1 MEKAKTSKKKTKT
14 TAKKTSKPK
23 AAPKRTSEP
32 KATKKPEPAEV
43 KDQEPTQKEEPEEK
57 EFETTEEKL
66 RKMGDK
72 LSEAADKG
80 VMALKEVFDRVKD
93 FSSDAAELTKLKI
106 EIRNLK
112 TDREKLYA
120 SMGKRLWEMKKEDK
134 FRNVQSAF
142 NEDFTKLEDFEDK
155 IAKKEK
161 QAEKISL

>member
-1 MEKAKTSKKKTKT
+1 MEKAKPTKKKTK
-14 TAKKTSKPK
+14 AIPKKTTKPK
-23 AAPKRTSEP
+23 AAVKKPNKP
-32 KATKKPEPAEV
+32 KATKKQEPAEV
-43 KDQEPTQKEEPEEK
+43 KEQEPTESKETEEK

-80 VMALKEVFDRVKD
+80 VMALKEVFERVKD

-120 SMGKRLWEMKKEDK
+120 SMGKKLWDMKKTDK
-134 FRNVQSAF
+134 FGNVQSTF
-142 NEDFTKLEDFEDK
+142 NEDFTKLEDFADR

>member
-1 MEKAKTSKKKTKT
+1 MEKAKPTNKKAKATP
-14 TAKKTSKPK
+14 KKTSKPK
-23 AAPKRTSEP
+23 AAAKKTTQP
-32 KATKKPEPAEV
+32 KAAKKPEPAKV
-43 KDQEPTQKEEPEEK
+43 KEQEPTAAEETREK

-80 VMALKEVFDRVKD
+80 VLALKEVFERVKD

-106 EIRNLK
+106 EIRNMK
-112 TDREKLYA
+112 TDRDKLYA
-120 SMGKRLWEMKKEDK
+120 SMGKKLWNMKKSAKLE
-134 FRNVQSAF
+134 NIQSTF
-142 NEDFTKLEDFEDK
+142 SEDFNKLEDFEDK

>member
-43 KDQEPTQKEEPEEK
+43 KDQEPTQKEEPKEK

-120 SMGKRLWEMKKEDK
+120 SMGMRLWEMKKEDK

>member
-43 KDQEPTQKEEPEEK
+43 KDQEPTQKEEPKEK

-112 TDREKLYA
+112 IDREKLYA